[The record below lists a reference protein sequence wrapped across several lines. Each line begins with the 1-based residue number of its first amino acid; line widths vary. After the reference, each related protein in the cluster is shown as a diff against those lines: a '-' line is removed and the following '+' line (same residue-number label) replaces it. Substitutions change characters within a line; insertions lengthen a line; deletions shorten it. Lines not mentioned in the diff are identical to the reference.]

1 MAAPLATHGR
11 PAVPRRA
18 TTEDSAPRRRR
29 RAALGALCLALVLA
43 PVGWLATPL
52 GDRDPIRRAARPYEF
67 ELVPWEV
74 GQLRARLPA
83 LLPALARPPAED
95 STLATAEEATAVRD
109 FFGAVDTWQQA
120 ERRGAPTADVEALHA
135 EWQAA
140 RPAAEQAISRALE
153 VLAVREG
160 LTASL
165 GPAGILLPPP
175 SFLVTD
181 PPRVLVVS
189 PRDRVEV
196 AQSVL
201 LRPNLPLSD
210 ALALETQVQGEG
222 VSALVVTIGGIATY
236 PAIVPLHG
244 SPYEMLS
251 AIAHE
256 WLHGY
261 LFFHPLGRA
270 FFASYDG
277 RMLNE
282 TVAELGGHELGR
294 ALATAY
300 GYPTRRVGS
309 GEAPADATA
318 AADPSNPSEFEFRR
332 EMHATRVQLD
342 ALLAAGAV
350 DEAERYL
357 ETRRQE
363 FVAAGYPI
371 RKLNQAYFAFY
382 GSYGDSAAAVSPVN
396 EWVRQL
402 RARRES
408 FGAFLRQVAE
418 MSAPADV
425 AVALGEDPAPQAA
438 AH

>member
-1 MAAPLATHGR
+1 MQ
-11 PAVPRRA
+11 
-18 TTEDSAPRRRR
+18 DSAPRPRRR
-29 RAALGALCLALVLA
+29 RIALVAFCLALVLA
-43 PVGWLATPL
+43 PAVWLGTPL

-67 ELVPWEV
+67 DLLPWEV
-74 GQLRARLPA
+74 GQLRARLPG
-83 LLPALARPPAED
+83 LLPALARPPAPE
-95 STLATAEEATAVRD
+95 SALAIPDEAAAVREL
-109 FFGAVDTWQQA
+109 FRAVEAWQQA
-120 ERRGAPTADVEALHA
+120 ERLGAPAAEVEALRA

-140 RPAAEQAISRALE
+140 RPAAEQAITRALE

-165 GPAGILLPPP
+165 GPAGLLLPPP

-196 AQSVL
+196 AESVL
-201 LRPNLPLSD
+201 LRPDLPLSD
-210 ALALETQVQGEG
+210 AEALETQVASEG

-270 FFASYDG
+270 YFASYDG
-277 RMLNE
+277 RTLNE
-282 TVAELGGHELGR
+282 TVAELGGRELGR
-294 ALATAY
+294 MLATAY
-300 GYPTRRVGS
+300 GYSPRRAGASAPPTD
-309 GEAPADATA
+309 APPAPTSQFD
-318 AADPSNPSEFEFRR
+318 FRA
-332 EMHATRVQLD
+332 EMRATRVHLD
-342 ALLAAGAV
+342 ALLAAGEV
-350 DEAERYL
+350 DQAERYL
-357 ETRRQE
+357 EARRQE

-396 EWVRQL
+396 EWLRQL
-402 RARRES
+402 RARQES

-425 AVALGEDPAPQAA
+425 AAALGEDPTSQASA
-438 AH
+438 R